1 MPEKQ
6 NDKDL
11 LRSVNSV
18 NVDWVFRLA
27 YFSKLLISKFL
38 YRILSPV
45 LDYRETLASIS
56 HLKSDLLAGNIERS
70 GYRDHYSEPHEL
82 AVWYKY
88 RNAFLKNSS
97 SNSEVVFRAS
107 FVRDEVLRLIR
118 EDSDIMN
125 CVDFGCSYGWL
136 ESEIMREA
144 PRIRVW
150 GLDRSPRAI
159 ELNKQEF
166 NLPNLDFVATDVF
179 DFIADHPHALKN
191 SVFCHVNIGVYFLP
205 TFLLKLYA
213 LVRDAGARYI
223 VCFEPSGLSRQLHA
237 YYAYSMEPKESVVF
251 RGPMLIH
258 NYPYLLKTS
267 GFDVISAELASPP
280 HPHKDFRSVRFTA
293 KRSEL

>member
-6 NDKDL
+6 SDKNL

-18 NVDWVFRLA
+18 KVDGVFRFG

-38 YRILSPV
+38 YRILSSV
-45 LDYRETLASIS
+45 LDYKETLAAIS

-70 GYRDHYSEPHEL
+70 GYRDHYSEPQEL
-82 AVWYKY
+82 AVWHKY
-88 RNAFLKNSS
+88 RNAFLKNRS

-118 EDSDIMN
+118 EDVDIKN

-136 ESEIMREA
+136 ESEIVREA

-166 NLPNLDFVATDVF
+166 NFPNLDFVAADVF
-179 DFIADHPHALKN
+179 DFITDHPHALRS

-205 TFLLKLYA
+205 AFLLKLYA

-223 VCFEPSGLSRQLHA
+223 VCFEPSGLSRQLHS
-237 YYAYSMEPKESVVF
+237 YYRYSLSPQESVVF

-258 NYPYLLKTS
+258 NYPYLLKS
-267 GFDVISAELASPP
+267 CGFDLIRAELVTPP
-280 HPHKDFRSVRFTA
+280 HPHRDFRSVCFTA
-293 KRSEL
+293 GRAEA